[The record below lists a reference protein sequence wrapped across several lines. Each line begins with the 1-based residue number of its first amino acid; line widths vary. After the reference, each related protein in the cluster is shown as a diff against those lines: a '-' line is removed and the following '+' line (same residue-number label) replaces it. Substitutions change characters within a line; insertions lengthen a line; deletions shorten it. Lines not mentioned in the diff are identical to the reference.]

1 MTSLGVPGGS
11 ILGPFLFN
19 LCVAN
24 MKHILNVS
32 ECIQYA
38 DDSTIYCSCKIKNI
52 DKRSN
57 QIERDLKAIEVWSKG
72 MNLVF
77 NPNKTKLMILSSRQ
91 MAQYHQLD
99 SFNRVNIKCNNK
111 NIERVKEYKL
121 LGIILDKHFELHSPC

>member
-1 MTSLGVPGGS
+1 
-11 ILGPFLFN
+11 
-19 LCVAN
+19 
-24 MKHILNVS
+24 MKHILNDS